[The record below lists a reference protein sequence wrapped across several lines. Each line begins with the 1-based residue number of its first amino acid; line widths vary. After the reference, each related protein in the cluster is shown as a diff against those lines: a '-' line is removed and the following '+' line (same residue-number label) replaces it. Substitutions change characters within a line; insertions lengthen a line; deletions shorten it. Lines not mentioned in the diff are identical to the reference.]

1 MSQIFVKRAGY
12 TPKKVVKEEA
22 PKVEQECMVAVT
34 VSTPSIVGKTV
45 FFKIKEDGQD
55 IAGVVES
62 VDGSFAKV
70 KLCLPNHDGVLVM
83 SQSSEVVINKDFV
96 TEIDADVVKNKD
108 VKAYNENV
116 QISMG
121 TRSVPVKENDVIVDW
136 QDVVFEGYASTFQS
150 VTSEDRDGDYVLPN
164 AFDKWIN
171 EFRRN
176 PVILCDHT
184 RETECLMGHYTTVDI
199 NSRGLYVVGKVTN
212 SPMCEAKHIRFQLVE
227 GSLKTLSIGGS
238 FFYMDD
244 MRGIE
249 EVRLHEISLV
259 VVPCNPDAMI
269 TTRSLTGEHA
279 EKAFKE
285 HVTKNGGIRP
295 SYKVKNI
302 A

>member
-12 TPKKVVKEEA
+12 VPKKEVKSQA
-22 PKVEQECMVAVT
+22 PPVITQECVVT
-34 VSTPSIVGKTV
+34 VSAPSIVGKTV
-45 FFKIKEDGQD
+45 FFKLKEDGQD

-62 VDGSFAKV
+62 VEGSFAKV
-70 KLCLPNHDGVLVM
+70 KMCLPNQDGVLVM
-83 SQSSEVVINKDFV
+83 SQSSELIVNKDFV
-96 TEIDADVVKNKD
+96 TEVDAEVVKNKD

-116 QISMG
+116 QILMG
-121 TRSVPVKENDVIVDW
+121 ERSVPIKEDDVIVDW
-136 QDVVFEGYASTFQS
+136 KDVVFEGYASTFQS
-150 VTSEDRDGDYVLPN
+150 VTPEDRDGDYVLPN

-184 RETECLMGHYTTVDI
+184 REVEYLMGRYTTVSI
-199 NSRGLYVVGKVTN
+199 NSKGLYVVGEVTN
-212 SPMCEAKHIRFQLVE
+212 SPAYEAKHIRFLLVE

-269 TTRSLTGEHA
+269 STRALTGEHA

-285 HVTKNGGIRP
+285 HVSKNGGIRP

-302 A
+302 S

>member
-1 MSQIFVKRAGY
+1 MSRIFVKRAGF
-12 TPKKVVKEEA
+12 V
-22 PKVEQECMVAVT
+22 PKVKKEKPATSQDCIVAVT

-45 FFKIKEDGQD
+45 FFKLKEGGQD

-62 VDGSFAKV
+62 VEGSYAKI
-70 KLCLPNHDGVLVM
+70 KLCIPNQDGVLVM
-83 SQSSEVVINKDFV
+83 SQKSEMVVNTDLV
-96 TEIDADVVKNKD
+96 TEIDAEVVKNKD
-108 VKAYNENV
+108 VKAYSENIK
-116 QISMG
+116 IS
-121 TRSVPVKENDVIVDW
+121 TNSRAIPVKENDVIVDW

-150 VTSEDRDGDYVLPN
+150 TTPEDRDGDYVMPN
-164 AFDKWIN
+164 AFDRWIN

-184 RETECLMGHYTTVDI
+184 RETECLMGHFTTVDI
-199 NSRGLYVVGKVTN
+199 NGKGLYVVGQVTN
-212 SPMCEAKHIRFQLVE
+212 SPLCEAKHIRFQLVE

-238 FFYMDD
+238 FFYADD
-244 MRGIE
+244 YRGIE

-259 VVPCNPDAMI
+259 VVPANPDAMI

-285 HVTKNGGIRP
+285 YVTKNGGIRP
-295 SYKVKNI
+295 SFKVKNI